1 MGWGDKTGPKIK
13 KRKSANEYTQVFS
26 VAVTTRRL
34 IASSHKTAYLM
45 NNTQTHTVESTQHS
59 VSPQAIVICAGF
71 QASKAHQ
78 CTTRCTEDQKKKKK
92 KKWHVSI
99 CAHASVCLWCK
110 LSKKVCRDKETR
122 PGLLTKSVRTAVRRR
137 CQLERAE

>member
-78 CTTRCTEDQKKKKK
+78 CTTRCTEDQKKKKNGTCPSARMLLCVCGVNYQKRYAEIK
-92 KKWHVSI
+92 K
-99 CAHASVCLWCK
+99 
-110 LSKKVCRDKETR
+110 R
-122 PGLLTKSVRTAVRRR
+122 G
-137 CQLERAE
+137 QGF